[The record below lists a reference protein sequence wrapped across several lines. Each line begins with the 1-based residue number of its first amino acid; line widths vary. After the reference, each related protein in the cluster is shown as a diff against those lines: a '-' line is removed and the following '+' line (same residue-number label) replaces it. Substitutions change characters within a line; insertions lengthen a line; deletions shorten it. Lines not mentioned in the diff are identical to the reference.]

1 MPVSRDIT
9 AEPATSPAIVI
20 ADDHP
25 LVCTALSY
33 TLRTAIRNCTLFTAG
48 TLKQL
53 ETVIDRHPELDLAL
67 LDLHMPGTQGFS
79 GLLWLRGHC
88 PQLPVIVI
96 SSDDHPRTIARAQQF
111 GAAGFLSKSAPLPQ
125 MADGIQRV
133 LAGDV
138 CFAPHALQ
146 SDPDDARLAVQLAQL
161 TSQQMRVLMCIAE
174 GMLNKQIAHELC
186 LAENTVKVHVTAV
199 LHKLGCRTRTHA
211 ALLVRRLEGESGS
224 GSLPT
229 G

>member
-1 MPVSRDIT
+1 MTET
-9 AEPATSPAIVI
+9 ATPPAIII

-25 LVCTALSY
+25 LVCAALSH
-33 TLRTAIRNCTLFTAG
+33 TLRAAIPNCTLLTAG

-53 ETVIDRHPELDLAL
+53 ETLIDTHPELDLAL
-67 LDLHMPGTQGFS
+67 LDLHMPGAQGFS

-125 MADGIQRV
+125 MSDGIRRV
-133 LAGDV
+133 LTGDV
-138 CFAPHALQ
+138 CFEPHALQ
-146 SDPDDARLAVQLAQL
+146 SDGEDARLAAQLAQL

-211 ALLVRRLEGESGS
+211 ALLVRRLEAESSGGS
-224 GSLPT
+224 TPAA
-229 G
+229 

>member
-1 MPVSRDIT
+1 MPVTNDIM
-9 AEPATSPAIVI
+9 AESPTPPTIVI

-33 TLRTAIRNCTLFTAG
+33 TLRNAIRNCTLHTAG
-48 TLKQL
+48 TLTQL
-53 ETVIDRHPELDLAL
+53 ETVIDTHPELDLAL

-96 SSDDHPRTIARAQQF
+96 SSDDHPRTVARAEQF

-138 CFAPHALQ
+138 CFEPHSQQ
-146 SDPDDARLAVQLAQL
+146 SNAGDARLAAQLSQL

-174 GMLNKQIAHELC
+174 GMLNKQIAHELS

-211 ALLVRRLEGESGS
+211 ALLVRRLEAPDSGGS
-224 GSLPT
+224 GPAR
-229 G
+229 

>member
-1 MPVSRDIT
+1 MPES
-9 AEPATSPAIVI
+9 ATPPAIVI

-33 TLRTAIRNCTLFTAG
+33 ALRAAIRKCTVFTAG

-53 ETVIDRHPELDLAL
+53 ETVIDTHPELDLAL

-79 GLLWLRGHC
+79 GLVWLRGHC
-88 PQLPVIVI
+88 PQLPVIVV
-96 SSDDHPRTIARAQQF
+96 SSDDHPRTVARAQQF

-138 CFAPHALQ
+138 CFTSHALQ
-146 SDPDDARLAVQLAQL
+146 SDADDARLAAQLAQL

-211 ALLVRRLEGESGS
+211 ALLVRRLEGERGS
-224 GSLPT
+224 GDAPS